1 MPWSDRDSQIINEIQ
16 KPSIEVIYTRY
27 DTLGNPT
34 HVAFKVSVTWKNN
47 EYPVYNWDTRDD
59 KNEPDFPLTAVLANK
74 YAVLVKM
81 FNKIYEY
88 KNNQD
93 ILNNHKLIV
102 TQTVNEVW
110 GV

>member
-1 MPWSDRDSQIINEIQ
+1 MACSERDLQIIGEIE

-27 DTLGNPT
+27 DTTGNPT

-47 EYPVYNWDTRDD
+47 EYPVYNWDTRTD
-59 KNEPDFPLTAVLANK
+59 KTEPDFPLVAVVANK

-81 FNKIYEY
+81 FNKISDY
-88 KNNQD
+88 KANQN
-93 ILNNHKLIV
+93 ILNDHKTMV
-102 TQTVNEVW
+102 SQVVDEVW